1 MSKWRESFQENRGD
15 KCITKHYVSNSSVL
29 AFSQLFQ
36 FSLFCLNPID
46 TLCVFVNRMKYTNL
60 ILIFIVSTVLVGCLD
75 TALDATDSYIENQLN
90 YLDGEFDDL
99 GISNDP
105 FNIIAVTP
113 KNGNSWRVIVEY
125 SGGCNE
131 HSFYTWWDTNW
142 ETAGQERFFLAH
154 HANGDACE
162 AVVRDTLSLNINEI
176 FNGELSDT
184 TVIRIVNESNG
195 RDISVDPKLANIIQG
210 EQCGLGADIIINPCG
225 KGIWDD
231 RWIILEDSVDSLPV
245 WIIPVRAASGVSLET
260 PKEDDYYVGFTLLF
274 GFESAELSNSC
285 YLTDA
290 GYAVPA
296 FINCFEE
303 L

>member
-1 MSKWRESFQENRGD
+1 
-15 KCITKHYVSNSSVL
+15 
-29 AFSQLFQ
+29 
-36 FSLFCLNPID
+36 
-46 TLCVFVNRMKYTNL
+46 MKYTNL
-60 ILIFIVSTVLVGCLD
+60 LLLFCGFVLSSCLD
-75 TALDATDSYIENQLN
+75 TALEATDSYIVNRLS

-113 KNGNSWRVIVEY
+113 KNRSSWNVIVEY

-154 HANGDACE
+154 HGNGDDCDAT
-162 AVVRDTLSLNINEI
+162 VRDTLNLSINEI
-176 FNGELSDT
+176 FNQSIADST
-184 TVIRIVNESNG
+184 IIRIVNESNG
-195 RDISVDPKLANIIQG
+195 RDISVNPKLANIIQG